1 MSTRRNGRKAKE
13 ESAVEDLA
21 AEFVTALA
29 TELKDVNTSKENG
42 IIATIFSQSYEG
54 VKDASLKNEI
64 KTNESKY
71 YEKFMGILNTSSISK
86 SSKSKGGNNSKI
98 LLGSGGIDLDKVGW
112 SLNLLC
118 TSDDIINIIAKA
130 LVEEYNSDA
139 NINTVESEEYINM
152 ILSKLAMIPPGC
164 VHHEAIGCLTSYCII
179 QIMKQ
184 STSFTNFNMK
194 NILTFLNH
202 DNIMN
207 FFTTIG
213 YLNYWYNKVSN
224 SNPKTLDFIIEII
237 ELIMLTLKSIVYKK
251 SKLSDNCIIVT
262 VTKNIDTVVMS
273 ILLLY
278 AFITDIQKSNKAT
291 ANICGKLLQLLSSY
305 LTDITSGVNAPMFW
319 ETFILQSTTK
329 ADDRNLKQ
337 LLLLV
342 ELSMKKTDL
351 STISLFVKWFV
362 NDKNAQNT
370 LQLLLEQSITC
381 DNADNTVTVEES
393 SHDVMNDDPVE
404 ELEFEIDTSATIIET
419 LDSQVKDNNIQ
430 HEEDEDNDLMVKEVN
445 KERKV
450 VKRTATKDIVSAAKN
465 ATKKKK
471 TK

>member
-1 MSTRRNGRKAKE
+1 MTTRRNGRKGKE
-13 ESAVEDLA
+13 ESVVEDLA
-21 AEFVTALA
+21 TEFVTALA
-29 TELKDVNTSKENG
+29 TELKDVYTSKENG

-54 VKDASLKNEI
+54 VKDTSLKNEI

-71 YEKFMGILNTSSISK
+71 YEKFMGILNTFSISK

-112 SLNLLC
+112 SLNSLC
-118 TSDDIINIIAKA
+118 TSDNIIDIIAKA
-130 LVEEYNSDA
+130 LVEEYNSGT
-139 NINTVESEEYINM
+139 NINKVESEEYINM

-164 VHHEAIGCLTSYCII
+164 VYHEAIGCLTSYCII

-184 STSFTNFNMK
+184 STSFTNFNIK
-194 NILTFLNH
+194 NILTFLTH

-213 YLNYWYNKVSN
+213 YLNYWYNKVSI

-237 ELIMLTLKSIVYKK
+237 DQIMLTLKSIVYKK
-251 SKLSDNCIIVT
+251 SKLSDNSIIVT
-262 VTKNIDTVVMS
+262 VTKNIDIVVMS

-278 AFITDIQKSNKAT
+278 AFISDIQKSNKAT
-291 ANICGKLLQLLSSY
+291 ANIFGKLLQLLSSY
-305 LTDITSGVNAPMFW
+305 LTDITSGVTTPMLW

-370 LQLLLEQSITC
+370 LQLLLEQSITS

-393 SHDVMNDDPVE
+393 SHDVMNDEPVE

-419 LDSQVKDNNIQ
+419 LDSQVKDTSIQ
-430 HEEDEDNDLMVKEVN
+430 HDEDEDNDLMVKEVN

-450 VKRTATKDIVSAAKN
+450 GKRTATKDVLSAAKN
-465 ATKKKK
+465 SAKKKK

>member
-1 MSTRRNGRKAKE
+1 MSTRRNGRKGKE

-21 AEFVTALA
+21 TEFVTALA
-29 TELKDVNTSKENG
+29 TELKDVYTSKENG

-54 VKDASLKNEI
+54 VKDTSLKNEI

-71 YEKFMGILNTSSISK
+71 YEKFMGILNTFSISK

-118 TSDDIINIIAKA
+118 TSDNIIDIIAKA
-130 LVEEYNSDA
+130 LVEEYNSGTS
-139 NINTVESEEYINM
+139 INKVESEEYINM

-164 VHHEAIGCLTSYCII
+164 VYHEAIGCLTSYCII

-184 STSFTNFNMK
+184 STSFTNFNIK
-194 NILTFLNH
+194 NILTFLTH

-213 YLNYWYNKVSN
+213 YLNYWYNKVSI

-237 ELIMLTLKSIVYKK
+237 DQIMLTLKSIVYKK
-251 SKLSDNCIIVT
+251 SKLSDNSIIVT
-262 VTKNIDTVVMS
+262 VTKNIDIVVMS

-278 AFITDIQKSNKAT
+278 AFISDIQKSNKAT
-291 ANICGKLLQLLSSY
+291 ANIFGKLLQLLSSY
-305 LTDITSGVNAPMFW
+305 LTDITSGVTAPMLW

-342 ELSMKKTDL
+342 ELSMKKNDL

-370 LQLLLEQSITC
+370 LQLLLEQSITS

-419 LDSQVKDNNIQ
+419 LDSQVKDTNIQ
-430 HEEDEDNDLMVKEVN
+430 HDEDEDNDLMVKEVN

-450 VKRTATKDIVSAAKN
+450 GKRTATKDVLSAAKN
-465 ATKKKK
+465 SAKKKK